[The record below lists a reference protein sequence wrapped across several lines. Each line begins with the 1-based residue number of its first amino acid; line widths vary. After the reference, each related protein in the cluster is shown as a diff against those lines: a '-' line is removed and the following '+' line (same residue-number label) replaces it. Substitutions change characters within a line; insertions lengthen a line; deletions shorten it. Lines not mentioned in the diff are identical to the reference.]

1 MSSVYYKYTLLQFVA
16 SDSADAKPSRAHMG
30 ADAGSQRKIHHF
42 HIREAVGQ
50 LFFERL
56 QFLWLHRSIGKAY
69 FQFPCLMERREAGV
83 DVVFQSVQHTLE
95 SRFHA
100 AGFGVGFQFASLDGE
115 NGFYSENCAKSG
127 CGSGD
132 PAAFFQ
138 IFKGI
143 HRDIDRGVQSFRFQD
158 LFYFGSGPAPVCQDL
173 CVQHGDCLGDG
184 DAVIIYNVDSPA
196 VRLIVCQDERGLAC
210 IAQSR

>member
-1 MSSVYYKYTLLQFVA
+1 
-16 SDSADAKPSRAHMG
+16 MG

-56 QFLWLHRSIGKAY
+56 QFLRLHRSIGKAY
-69 FQFPCLMERREAGV
+69 FQFPGLMERREAGV

-95 SRFHA
+95 GGFHA
-100 AGFGVGFQFASLDGE
+100 AGFGVGFQFSSLDSE
-115 NGFYSENCAKSG
+115 NGFYSENRAKSG

-158 LFYFGSGPAPVCQDL
+158 FFYFGGAFSRVGEIPGLKSGDS
-173 CVQHGDCLGDG
+173 LGDG
-184 DAVIIYNVDSPA
+184 DPVVVRHEDPA
-196 VRLIVCQDERGLAC
+196 LIRLLL
-210 IAQSR
+210 S